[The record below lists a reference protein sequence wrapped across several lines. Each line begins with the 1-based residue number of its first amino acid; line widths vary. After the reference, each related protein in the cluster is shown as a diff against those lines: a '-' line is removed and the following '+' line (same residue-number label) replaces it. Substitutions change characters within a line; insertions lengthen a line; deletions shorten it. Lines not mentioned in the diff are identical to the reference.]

1 MPIASNDRPFA
12 SDDDPRRTG
21 AAGAGSA
28 AAAQTTGSAGNG
40 APGAAD
46 GATRVAERVQ
56 AVPGSGIRR
65 FFDIIASMDHVIS
78 LGVGEPDF
86 VTPWPISEA
95 GIRAIEQGRTHY
107 TSNLGLLELRE
118 AIARDLERRYGV
130 EWDPREEML
139 ITTGVSEGLDLA
151 ARAIIN
157 PGDEVIV
164 ADPSY
169 AAHAPAIM
177 LAGGVAVPVETRA
190 SEGFSLDPVAVE
202 AAVTPKTRAL
212 LIAYPS
218 NPTGAVLERSALEA
232 LADVARRHDL
242 IVISDE
248 IYDRLVY
255 GGFEH
260 TPIAALPG
268 MKERTITLGGFSKS
282 HAMTGWRVGWAA
294 APSDLFGGMLKIHQ
308 YAMMSAPTVAQYA
321 ALEAVRAGEE
331 YVVAMREE
339 YDRRRQLMWRGFN
352 KLGLSCAEPRGA
364 FYAFPSVTQTGY
376 DDETFAEQLLL
387 REQVAV
393 VPGSA
398 FGAAGAGHVRACYA
412 TSYEEIEE
420 ALERIGRFLHYAPLA
435 K

>member
-1 MPIASNDRPFA
+1 MPIASNDRPYA
-12 SDDDPRRTG
+12 SNGPQRLAGATG
-21 AAGAGSA
+21 AAAGEA
-28 AAAQTTGSAGNG
+28 AAGEATAGEAEAG
-40 APGAAD
+40 
-46 GATRVAERVQ
+46 RVAARVQ

-65 FFDIIASMDHVIS
+65 FFDIIATMEQVIS

-95 GIRAIEQGRTHY
+95 AIRAIERGHTHY
-107 TSNLGLLELRE
+107 TSNMGLLELRE
-118 AIARDLERRYGV
+118 AIAADLARRYGTQ
-130 EWDPREEML
+130 WDPYEELL

-151 ARAIIN
+151 ARAMID

-169 AAHAPAIM
+169 AAHAPAVV
-177 LAGGVAVPVETRA
+177 LAGGIPVRVTTRA
-190 SEGFSLDPVAVE
+190 AQGFALDPEAVE
-202 AAVTPKTRAL
+202 AAVTAKTRAL

-218 NPTGAVLERSALEA
+218 NPTGAVLERETLAA
-232 LADVARRHDL
+232 LAEIAQRRDL
-242 IVISDE
+242 LVISDE

-255 GGFEH
+255 GGVEH
-260 TPIAALPG
+260 TPMASLPG
-268 MKERTITLGGFSKS
+268 MAARTITLGGFSKS

-294 APSDLFGGMLKIHQ
+294 APADLLSGMLKIHQ

-331 YVVAMREE
+331 YVVSMREE
-339 YDRRRQLMWRGFN
+339 YDRRRQLMWQGLN
-352 KLGLSCAEPRGA
+352 QLGLACTEPRGA
-364 FYAFPSVTQTGY
+364 FYAFPSVAQTGY
-376 DDETFAEQLLL
+376 DDEAFAEQLLL
-387 REQVAV
+387 QEQVAV

-412 TSYEEIEE
+412 TSYEDIEE
-420 ALERIGRFLHYAPLA
+420 ALTRIGRFLRYTPLA

>member
-1 MPIASNDRPFA
+1 MPIASNDRSYS
-12 SDDDPRRTG
+12 SDDDPRRTS

-28 AAAQTTGSAGNG
+28 AAALGTGS
-40 APGAAD
+40 AD
-46 GATRVAERVQ
+46 GATRIAERVQ

-95 GIRAIEQGRTHY
+95 GIRAIEQGHTHY

-130 EWDPREEML
+130 EWDPREEIL

-169 AAHAPAIM
+169 AAHAPAIV
-177 LAGGVAVPVETRA
+177 LAGGMPVSITTRA
-190 SEGFSLDPVAVE
+190 SQGFVLDPKEVE
-202 AAVTPKTRAL
+202 AAITPRTKAL
-212 LIAYPS
+212 LVAYPS
-218 NPTGAVLERSALEA
+218 NPTGAVLERPTLEA
-232 LADVARRHDL
+232 LADIARRHDL
-242 IVISDE
+242 LVISDE

-260 TPIAALPG
+260 TPIASLPG

-282 HAMTGWRVGWAA
+282 HAMTGWRVAWAT
-294 APSDLFGGMLKIHQ
+294 APSDLFAGMLKIHQ

-352 KLGLSCAEPRGA
+352 KLGLACAEPRGA
-364 FYAFPSVTQTGY
+364 FYAFPSVAQTGY
-376 DDETFAEQLLL
+376 DDETFAEQLLIQ
-387 REQVAV
+387 EQVAV

-412 TSYEEIEE
+412 TSYDEIED

>member
-28 AAAQTTGSAGNG
+28 AAAQGTGSAD
-40 APGAAD
+40 GAA
-46 GATRVAERVQ
+46 RVAERVQ

-65 FFDIIASMDHVIS
+65 FFDIIASMDQVIS

-118 AIARDLERRYGV
+118 AIAQDLERRYGV

-169 AAHAPAIM
+169 AAHAPAIL
-177 LAGGVAVPVETRA
+177 LAGGVPVPITTTA
-190 SEGFSLDPVAVE
+190 SQGFVLDPAAVE
-202 AAVTPKTRAL
+202 AAITAKTKAL

-218 NPTGAVLERSALEA
+218 NPTGAVLERSTLEA
-232 LADVARRHDL
+232 LADIARRHDL

-268 MKERTITLGGFSKS
+268 MKQRTITLGGFSKS
-282 HAMTGWRVGWAA
+282 HAMTGWRVAWAA
-294 APSDLFGGMLKIHQ
+294 APSDLLGGMLKIHQ

-331 YVVAMREE
+331 YVVSMREE

-352 KLGLSCAEPRGA
+352 ELGLACAEPRGA
-364 FYAFPSVTQTGY
+364 FYAFPSVAQTGY

-412 TSYEEIEE
+412 TSYNEIEE
-420 ALERIGRFLHYAPLA
+420 ALDRIGRFLHSAPMA

>member
-12 SDDDPRRTG
+12 SDDEPRRIG

-28 AAAQTTGSAGNG
+28 SAAAGAGVN
-40 APGAAD
+40 AAD
-46 GATRVAERVQ
+46 GPSRVAERVQ

-65 FFDIIASMDHVIS
+65 FFDIIASMEQVIS

-95 GIRAIEQGRTHY
+95 GIRAIEQGHTHY

-118 AIARDLERRYGV
+118 AIAADLDRRYGIQ
-130 EWDPREEML
+130 WDPREELL

-169 AAHAPAIM
+169 AAHAPAVV
-177 LAGGVAVPVETRA
+177 LAGGTPVPVTTNAAQNFE
-190 SEGFSLDPVAVE
+190 LDPSAVE
-202 AAVTPKTRAL
+202 AAITPKTKAL
-212 LIAYPS
+212 LVAYPS
-218 NPTGAVLERSALEA
+218 NPTGAVLDRRTLEA
-232 LADVARRHDL
+232 LADVVKRHDL
-242 IVISDE
+242 LVISDE

-255 GGFEH
+255 GGATH

-268 MKERTITLGGFSKS
+268 MQERTITLGGFSKS
-282 HAMTGWRVGWAA
+282 HAMTGWRVAWAA
-294 APSDLFGGMLKIHQ
+294 APSDLLGGMLKIHQ
-308 YAMMSAPTVAQYA
+308 YAMMSAPTVAQHA

-331 YVVAMREE
+331 YVISMREE

-352 KLGLSCAEPRGA
+352 KLGLACAEPRGA
-364 FYAFPSVTQTGY
+364 FYAFPSVAQTGY

-387 REQVAV
+387 QEQVAV

-412 TSYEEIEE
+412 TSYDDIEE
-420 ALERIGRFLHYAPLA
+420 ALNRIQRFLFQSPMA

>member
-28 AAAQTTGSAGNG
+28 AAAQGTGL
-40 APGAAD
+40 AD
-46 GATRVAERVQ
+46 GAARVAERVQ

-65 FFDIIASMDHVIS
+65 FFDIIASMDQVIS

-118 AIARDLERRYGV
+118 AIAQDLERRYGV

-169 AAHAPAIM
+169 AAHAPAVL
-177 LAGGVAVPVETRA
+177 LAGGVPVPITTTA
-190 SEGFSLDPVAVE
+190 SQGFVLDPAAVE
-202 AAVTPKTRAL
+202 AAITAKTKAL

-218 NPTGAVLERSALEA
+218 NPTGAVLERSTLEA
-232 LADVARRHDL
+232 LADIARRHDL

-268 MKERTITLGGFSKS
+268 MKQRTITLGGFSKS
-282 HAMTGWRVGWAA
+282 HAMTGWRVAWAT
-294 APSDLFGGMLKIHQ
+294 APSDLLGGMLKIHQ

-331 YVVAMREE
+331 YVVSMREE

-352 KLGLSCAEPRGA
+352 ELGLACAEPRGA
-364 FYAFPSVTQTGY
+364 FYAFPSVAQTGY

-412 TSYEEIEE
+412 TSYNEIEE
-420 ALERIGRFLHYAPLA
+420 ALDRIGRFLHSAPMA

>member
-1 MPIASNDRPFA
+1 MPIASNDRQFV
-12 SDDDPRRTG
+12 SDDDPRRIGAAAAGSAT
-21 AAGAGSA
+21 AAGASA
-28 AAAQTTGSAGNG
+28 DEGLRES
-40 APGAAD
+40 
-46 GATRVAERVQ
+46 RVAERVQ
-56 AVPGSGIRR
+56 AVPSSGIRR

-95 GIRAIEQGRTHY
+95 GIRAIERGHTHY

-118 AIARDLERRYGV
+118 AIASDLARRYGV
-130 EWDPREEML
+130 EWDPIDEIL

-169 AAHAPAIM
+169 AAHAPAIL
-177 LAGGVAVPVETRA
+177 LAGGA
-190 SEGFSLDPVAVE
+190 PVAVE
-202 AAVTPKTRAL
+202 TSAAQGFALEPNAVEAAITPRTRAL
-212 LIAYPS
+212 LLGYPS
-218 NPTGAVLERSALEA
+218 NPTGAVLDRTTLESLSEIA
-232 LADVARRHDL
+232 QRHDL
-242 IVISDE
+242 LVISDE

-255 GGFEH
+255 GGAVH
-260 TPIAALPG
+260 TPIASLPG
-268 MKERTITLGGFSKS
+268 MKDRTITLGGFSKS
-282 HAMTGWRVGWAA
+282 HAMTGWRVAWAA
-294 APSDLFGGMLKIHQ
+294 APADLFGGMLKIHQ

-331 YVVAMREE
+331 YVVSMREE

-352 KLGLSCAEPRGA
+352 DLGLACAEPRGA

-420 ALERIGRFLHYAPLA
+420 ALHRIRRFLQQTPMA

>member
-1 MPIASNDRPFA
+1 MPIASNDRAFA
-12 SDDDPRRTG
+12 SDDQPRRTR

-28 AAAQTTGSAGNG
+28 SAAAAAGT
-40 APGAAD
+40 D
-46 GATRVAERVQ
+46 ATDRQSRVAERVQ

-95 GIRAIEQGRTHY
+95 GIRAIEQGHTHY

-118 AIARDLERRYGV
+118 AIAADLERRYGV

-169 AAHAPAIM
+169 AAHAPAVL
-177 LAGGVAVPVETRA
+177 LAGGTPVPVTTQA
-190 SEGFSLDPVAVE
+190 AQDFALDPKAVE
-202 AAVTPKTRAL
+202 AAITPKTKAL
-212 LIAYPS
+212 LIASPS
-218 NPTGAVLERSALEA
+218 NPTGAVLDRPNLEA
-232 LADVARRHDL
+232 IADVVRRHDL
-242 IVISDE
+242 LVISDE

-255 GGFEH
+255 GGAEH

-268 MKERTITLGGFSKS
+268 MQERTITLGGFSKS
-282 HAMTGWRVGWAA
+282 HAMTGWRVAWAV
-294 APSDLFGGMLKIHQ
+294 APADLMGGMLKIHQ
-308 YAMMSAPTVAQYA
+308 YSMMSAPTVAQYA
-321 ALEAVRAGEE
+321 ALEAIRAGEE
-331 YVVAMREE
+331 YVISMREE

-352 KLGLSCAEPRGA
+352 ELGLSCAEPRGA
-364 FYAFPSVTQTGY
+364 FYAFPSVAQTGY
-376 DDETFAEQLLL
+376 DDETFAEQLLI

-398 FGAAGAGHVRACYA
+398 FGAAGAGYVRACYA
-412 TSYEEIEE
+412 TSYGEIEE
-420 ALERIGRFLHYAPLA
+420 ALVRIRRFLYQAPLA

>member
-1 MPIASNDRPFA
+1 MPIASNDRRFSRERSPSRVGTPAAA
-12 SDDDPRRTG
+12 SAATET
-21 AAGAGSA
+21 AAGAA
-28 AAAQTTGSAGNG
+28 
-40 APGAAD
+40 
-46 GATRVAERVQ
+46 RIAERVQ

-65 FFDIIASMDHVIS
+65 FFDIIATMDDVIS

-95 GIRAIEQGRTHY
+95 AIRAIEQGHTHY

-118 AIARDLERRYGV
+118 AIAADQYRRYGV
-130 EWDPREEML
+130 EWNPHEEML

-169 AAHAPAIM
+169 AAHAPVVV
-177 LAGGVAVPVETRA
+177 LAGGLPIPIPTRPA
-190 SEGFSLDPVAVE
+190 QGFALDPRDVE
-202 AAVTPKTRAL
+202 AAVTARTKAM

-218 NPTGAVLERSALEA
+218 NPTGAVLERPTLEA
-232 LADVARRHDL
+232 LADIAQRHDL

-255 GGFEH
+255 GVPH
-260 TPIAALPG
+260 TPIATLPG
-268 MKERTITLGGFSKS
+268 MHERTITLGGFSKS
-282 HAMTGWRVGWAA
+282 HAMTGWRVAWAA
-294 APSDLFGGMLKIHQ
+294 APTDLFAGMLKIHQ
-308 YAMMSAPTVAQYA
+308 YSMMSAPTIAQHA

-331 YVVAMREE
+331 YVIAMREE

-352 KLGLSCAEPRGA
+352 QLGLACAEPRGA
-364 FYAFPSVTQTGY
+364 FYAFPSITQTGY

-387 REQVAV
+387 QEQVAV

-412 TSYEEIEE
+412 ASYEEIEE
-420 ALERIGRFLHYAPLA
+420 ALERIGRFLSQAPLA

>member
-1 MPIASNDRPFA
+1 MPIASNDRSFA
-12 SDDDPRRTG
+12 SEDEPRRIG

-28 AAAQTTGSAGNG
+28 SAAAGAGTN
-40 APGAAD
+40 
-46 GATRVAERVQ
+46 ATDRQGRVADRVQ

-65 FFDIIASMDHVIS
+65 FFDIIASMGHVIS

-95 GIRAIEQGRTHY
+95 GIRAIEQGHTHY

-118 AIARDLERRYGV
+118 AIATDLERRYGV

-169 AAHAPAIM
+169 AAHAPAVV
-177 LAGGVAVPVETRA
+177 LAGGTPVPVTTHA
-190 SEGFSLDPVAVE
+190 AQGFALDPKAVD
-202 AAVTPKTRAL
+202 AAITAKTKAL
-212 LIAYPS
+212 LIASPS
-218 NPTGAVLERSALEA
+218 NPTGAVLDRPILEA
-232 LADVARRHDL
+232 IADVVQRHDL
-242 IVISDE
+242 LVISDE

-255 GGFEH
+255 GGAEH
-260 TPIAALPG
+260 TPIASLPG
-268 MKERTITLGGFSKS
+268 MQERTITLGGFSKS
-282 HAMTGWRVGWAA
+282 HAMTGWRVAWAA

-331 YVVAMREE
+331 YVISMREE

-352 KLGLSCAEPRGA
+352 ELGLSCAEPRGA
-364 FYAFPSVTQTGY
+364 FYAFPSVAQTGY
-376 DDETFAEQLLL
+376 DDETFAEQLLI

-398 FGAAGAGHVRACYA
+398 FGAAGAGYVRACYA

-420 ALERIGRFLHYAPLA
+420 ALVRIRRFLYQAPMA

>member
-1 MPIASNDRPFA
+1 MPIASNDRSYA
-12 SDDDPRRTG
+12 SDDDPRRTD

-28 AAAQTTGSAGNG
+28 SAAG
-40 APGAAD
+40 ATAEH
-46 GATRVAERVQ
+46 GATRESRVAQRVQ
-56 AVPGSGIRR
+56 AVPSSGIRR

-95 GIRAIEQGRTHY
+95 GIRAIERGHTHY
-107 TSNLGLLELRE
+107 TSNLGLIELRE
-118 AIARDLERRYGV
+118 AIASDLARRYGV
-130 EWDPREEML
+130 EWDPIDELL

-169 AAHAPAIM
+169 AAHAPAIL
-177 LAGGVAVPVETRA
+177 LAGGV
-190 SEGFSLDPVAVE
+190 PVAVE
-202 AAVTPKTRAL
+202 TSAARGFVLEPARVEAAITPRTRAL
-212 LIAYPS
+212 LLGYPS
-218 NPTGAVLERSALEA
+218 NPTGAVLDRTTLEA
-232 LADVARRHDL
+232 LSEIARRHDL
-242 IVISDE
+242 LVISDE

-255 GGFEH
+255 GGAVH
-260 TPIAALPG
+260 TPIASLPG

-282 HAMTGWRVGWAA
+282 HAMTGWRVAWAA
-294 APSDLFGGMLKIHQ
+294 APADLFGGMLKIHQ
-308 YAMMSAPTVAQYA
+308 YAMMSAPTVAQHA

-331 YVVAMREE
+331 YVVSMREE

-352 KLGLSCAEPRGA
+352 ELGLACAEPRGA
-364 FYAFPSVTQTGY
+364 FYAFPSVAQTGY

-420 ALERIGRFLHYAPLA
+420 ALERIRRFLHSAPMA

>member
-1 MPIASNDRPFA
+1 MPIASNDRTFA
-12 SDDDPRRTG
+12 SDDNPRRTD

-28 AAAQTTGSAGNG
+28 AAARATGSAD
-40 APGAAD
+40 GAA
-46 GATRVAERVQ
+46 RIAERVQ
-56 AVPGSGIRR
+56 SVPGSGIRR

-86 VTPWPISEA
+86 VTPWPISET
-95 GIRAIEQGRTHY
+95 GIRAIERGHTHY

-169 AAHAPAIM
+169 AAHAPAIL
-177 LAGGVAVPVETRA
+177 LAGGVPVPITTRA
-190 SEGFSLDPVAVE
+190 SEGFALDPAMVE
-202 AAVTPKTRAL
+202 AAITARTTAL

-218 NPTGAVLERSALEA
+218 NPTGAVLERQTLES
-232 LADVARRHDL
+232 LADIARRHDL
-242 IVISDE
+242 LVISDE

-260 TPIAALPG
+260 TPMAALPG
-268 MKERTITLGGFSKS
+268 MQDRTITLGGFSKS
-282 HAMTGWRVGWAA
+282 HAMTGWRVAWAA
-294 APSDLFGGMLKIHQ
+294 APSDLLAGMVKIHQ

-331 YVVAMREE
+331 YVISMREE

-352 KLGLSCAEPRGA
+352 KLGLACAEPRGA
-364 FYAFPSVTQTGY
+364 FYAFPSVAQTGY

-387 REQVAV
+387 QEQVAV

-412 TSYEEIEE
+412 TSYDEIEE
-420 ALERIGRFLHYAPLA
+420 ALDRIGRFLHYAPLA

>member
-12 SDDDPRRTG
+12 SDDEPRRIR

-28 AAAQTTGSAGNG
+28 SAAAGTGAN
-40 APGAAD
+40 AAD
-46 GATRVAERVQ
+46 GPSRVAERVQ

-65 FFDIIASMDHVIS
+65 FFDIIASMDQVIS

-95 GIRAIEQGRTHY
+95 GIRAIEQGHTHY

-118 AIARDLERRYGV
+118 AIAADLDRRYGI
-130 EWDPREEML
+130 EWDPREELL

-169 AAHAPAIM
+169 AAHAPAVV
-177 LAGGVAVPVETRA
+177 LAGGTPVPVTTNVAQNFE
-190 SEGFSLDPVAVE
+190 LDPSAVE
-202 AAVTPKTRAL
+202 AAITPKTKAL

-218 NPTGAVLERSALEA
+218 NPTGAVLDRRTLEA
-232 LADVARRHDL
+232 LADVVKRHDL
-242 IVISDE
+242 LVISDE

-255 GGFEH
+255 GGATH

-268 MKERTITLGGFSKS
+268 MQERTITLGGFSKS
-282 HAMTGWRVGWAA
+282 HAMTGWRVAWAA

-331 YVVAMREE
+331 YVVSMREE

-352 KLGLSCAEPRGA
+352 KLGLACAEPRGA
-364 FYAFPSVTQTGY
+364 FYAFPSVAQTGY

-387 REQVAV
+387 QEQVAV

-412 TSYEEIEE
+412 TSYDDIEE
-420 ALERIGRFLHYAPLA
+420 ALNRIQRFLYQSPMA